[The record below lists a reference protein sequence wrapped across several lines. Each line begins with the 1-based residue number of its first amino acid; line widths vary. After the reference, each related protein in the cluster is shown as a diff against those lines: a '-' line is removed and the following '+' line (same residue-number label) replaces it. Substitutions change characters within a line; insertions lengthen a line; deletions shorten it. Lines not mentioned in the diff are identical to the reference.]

1 MVAGGAE
8 MGVGTAGGTTD
19 VGCTIEVVIA
29 VRTGVKACG
38 ATGTTTGGAAGLTS
52 GIAGFAGSA
61 TGVLPSVGG
70 TGFALMGARPG
81 A

>member
-1 MVAGGAE
+1 MIAGGAE
-8 MGVGTAGGTTD
+8 TGVGTVGGTTGA
-19 VGCTIEVVIA
+19 GCTIEVVVA
-29 VRTGVKACG
+29 ARMGVKACG
-38 ATGTTTGGAAGLTS
+38 ATGTTTGGAAGSTS
-52 GIAGFAGSA
+52 GFAGFAGSA